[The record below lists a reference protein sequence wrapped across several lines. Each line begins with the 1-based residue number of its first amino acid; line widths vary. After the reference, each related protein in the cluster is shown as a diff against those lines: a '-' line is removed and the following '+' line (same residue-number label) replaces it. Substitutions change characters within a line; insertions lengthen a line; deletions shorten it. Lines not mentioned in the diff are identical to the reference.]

1 MTINDLER
9 ALERYGGDLG
19 RWPEAL
25 RGDAARLIATDAK
38 AARIAALAA
47 RLDGLLAEAV
57 TPLPVDAAFIGR
69 VVAEAGAHHGHA
81 VSHEAPLR
89 PTPRFAAFA
98 GAAMVVFLAAGYV
111 AGLILPSSDSED
123 IFAGLMFGNSRTVTD
138 TDTAG
143 DAGSA
148 L

>member
-1 MTINDLER
+1 MTINDLEQ
-9 ALERYGGDLG
+9 ALERYGGDLR

-25 RGDAARLIATDAK
+25 RVDAARLIATDAD
-38 AARIAALAA
+38 AARIAATAE

-57 TPLPVDAAFIGR
+57 APLPVDAAFIGR
-69 VVAEAGAHHGHA
+69 IVGQAGTGHGHLA
-81 VSHEAPLR
+81 REAPLR

-111 AGLILPSSDSED
+111 AGLILPSTDSDD
-123 IFAGLMFGNSRTVTD
+123 LYAGLMFGNSQTVTD
-138 TDTAG
+138 TNTTSDTG
-143 DAGSA
+143 NA